1 MQLNRPFCLL
11 VTAILLGACQSSP
24 HSRPVPVIIETTLGD
39 IEVEVDPVAAP
50 ITTENFLRYVDGGFY
65 EGGTFFRTVRMDN
78 QPNSNIRIEV
88 IQGGANLERENEF
101 FSPIILERTNLTGIR
116 HIDGVISM
124 ARGAPDSATHS
135 IFICIGDQPS
145 LDFGGMRNPD
155 GQGFGAFGKVV
166 SGMDVVLQ
174 IQAGAADGQ
183 RLIEPVI
190 IERIV
195 RHE

>member
-11 VTAILLGACQSSP
+11 VTAILLGGCQISP
-24 HSRPVPVIIETTLGD
+24 YSRSVPVTIETTLGN
-39 IEVEVDPVAAP
+39 IEIEVDPVAAP
-50 ITTENFLRYVDGGFY
+50 ITTKNFLRYVDGGFY

-88 IQGGANLERENEF
+88 IQGGANLEREDEF

-116 HIDGVISM
+116 HLDGVISM

-166 SGMDVVLQ
+166 GGMDVVLQ
-174 IQAGAADGQ
+174 IQAGGADGQ
-183 RLIEPVI
+183 RLVEPVV